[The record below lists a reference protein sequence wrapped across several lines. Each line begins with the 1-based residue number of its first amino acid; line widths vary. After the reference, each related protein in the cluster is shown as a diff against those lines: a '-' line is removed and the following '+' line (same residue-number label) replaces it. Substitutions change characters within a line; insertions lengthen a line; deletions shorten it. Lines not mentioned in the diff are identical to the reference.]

1 MSKLHATRHPT
12 PCGSKCGC
20 PSCPGIPHSLSP
32 FLALSLC
39 ARMPERS
46 HHGRRRQASVP
57 PLLPLLQ
64 PSCVCTECRYTSNA
78 SRRPSRAHFPVT
90 TPAVSPSPPEQPPAF
105 RLCVRPGQP
114 GPPPADLSSPT
125 HVRRSLDAPHR
136 FVDAVDD
143 HSRRSREPGRS
154 PALPSRGGRR
164 WTTRGNRSFSRG
176 LSEEVV
182 THVNSAQ
189 EDLFADV

>member
-1 MSKLHATRHPT
+1 
-12 PCGSKCGC
+12 
-20 PSCPGIPHSLSP
+20 
-32 FLALSLC
+32 
-39 ARMPERS
+39 MPERS

-64 PSCVCTECRYTSNA
+64 PSCICTECRYVSNA

-90 TPAVSPSPPEQPPAF
+90 TAAVSPSPPEQPPAF
-105 RLCVRPGQP
+105 RLCVRLGQP
-114 GPPPADLSSPT
+114 GLPPAELSSPT

-164 WTTRGNRSFSRG
+164 WTTRLNMVFYMG
-176 LSEEVV
+176 LSEGTV
-182 THVNSAQ
+182 TLVNSAEKGRSLILDFSFLQ
-189 EDLFADV
+189 GPYCKFYIPFFDLGRFE